1 MNLFSRDNQTSFDRL
16 LRSLSGAIAGA
27 GPIKKQ
33 ASPLSEEQVN
43 RILGTSEE
51 FMRKIQ
57 RI

>member
-1 MNLFSRDNQTSFDRL
+1 MNLFSRDNQSSFDRL
-16 LRSLSGAIAGA
+16 LRSLSGAISGS

-33 ASPLSEEQVN
+33 SSPLSEEQVN
-43 RILGTSEE
+43 RVLGTGEE